1 MLLRVLMSAKT
12 VLIPLPQ
19 ADFDPTHVV
28 VCWEVLRAAGFR
40 VEFATVDGKPSA
52 ADPHMLEGEG
62 LDLWGGLPLVR
73 QFKLLGLLLR
83 AERRV
88 RRGYQQLL
96 DDPAFL
102 KPQRFSQLKVA
113 RFSGLVLS
121 AGHRAQATQPFLENA
136 LLHGFIGEFFATG
149 RPVAAIAHG
158 VLLAARSKTG
168 EGRSVLHGRKT
179 TALPWGMER
188 DAWNLTRFLGRVWEP
203 GYFRTYAELPGE
215 PEGYRGVQAEVT
227 RALAKPTDFLDVTAD
242 VPDYFRKAIG
252 LYRDSP
258 DDARPA
264 WVVCDGN
271 YISARWAGDA
281 HTFAKMFAE
290 RLQAA

>member
-1 MLLRVLMSAKT
+1 MSAKT

-28 VCWEVLRAAGFR
+28 VCWEVLRAAG
-40 VEFATVDGKPSA
+40 VTVVFATADGKPSA
-52 ADPHMLEGEG
+52 ADPLMLNGEG
-62 LDLWGGLPLVR
+62 LDLWGGVPLVR

-83 AERRV
+83 AERGV
-88 RRGYQQLL
+88 RLGYQQLL
-96 DDPAFL
+96 KDPAFL
-102 KPQRFSQLKVA
+102 KPLRFSHLKVA
-113 RFSGLVLS
+113 RFDGLVLC
-121 AGHRAQATQPFLENA
+121 AGHRAQATRPFLENTV
-136 LLHGFIGEFFATG
+136 LQGFIGEFFATG

-158 VLLAARSKTG
+158 VLLAARSKTA

-179 TALPWGMER
+179 TALPWGLER
-188 DAWNLTRFLGRVWEP
+188 DAWNLTRFLGRIWDR
-203 GYFRTYAELPGE
+203 GYFRTYTELPGE

-252 LYRDSP
+252 LYRDSLA
-258 DDARPA
+258 DARPA
-264 WVVCDGN
+264 WVVCDGH

-281 HTFAKMFAE
+281 YTFAKMLAE
-290 RLQAA
+290 RLQ